1 MEAKAAC
8 KYLRISPRK
17 TRLVVD
23 LVRGKKASGCLEIL
37 EAMNKRAARV
47 VNKVLASAVAN
58 ARQKELDVDS
68 LWIKKITVD
77 GGPVYKR
84 YMPRAM
90 GRATMIKKPTSHI
103 TIILSDG
110 KEEPEIKEEV
120 RKVAEKKKIKKPRI
134 GRRRKKE
141 MKEPKKAKRKQ
152 KNVK

>member
-1 MEAKAAC
+1 MEARVVC

-17 TRLVVD
+17 TRLVID
-23 LVRGKKASGCLEIL
+23 LIRGKKANSCLEIL

-58 ARQKELDVDS
+58 ARQKELDMDS
-68 LWIKKITVD
+68 LRIKKITVD
-77 GGPVYKR
+77 GGSVYKR

-90 GRATMIKKPTSHI
+90 GRATIIKKPTSHI

-120 RKVAEKKKIKKPRI
+120 RKVTKKEKMRKPRI
-134 GRRRKKE
+134 ARKRKKE
-141 MKEPKKAKRKQ
+141 VKEPKKVKRKQ
-152 KNVK
+152 KKIK